1 MNKQQFENLKVG
13 DRCVMKRGRDNGI
26 ICEVRYIENDS
37 ILVRPVDD
45 SVFRAIGTNKKLRL
59 TGWRE
64 LDPYSKSKK
73 SEKES

>member
-13 DRCVMKRGRDNGI
+13 DRCVIKRGLDKGI
-26 ICEVRYIENDS
+26 LCEVRYIENDS

-59 TGWRE
+59 TSWHE
-64 LDPYSKSKK
+64 LDIL
-73 SEKES
+73 

>member
-13 DRCVMKRGRDNGI
+13 DRCVIKRGLDKGI

-45 SVFRAIGTNKKLRL
+45 SIFRAIGTNKKLRL
-59 TGWRE
+59 TSWRE
-64 LDPYSKSKK
+64 LDII
-73 SEKES
+73 

>member
-1 MNKQQFENLKVG
+1 MNNQQFENLKVG
-13 DRCVMKRGRDNGI
+13 DRCVMKRGRDEGI

-45 SVFRAIGTNKKLRL
+45 SVFRAVATNKKLRL

-64 LDPYSKSKK
+64 LDIIQK
-73 SEKES
+73 

>member
-13 DRCVMKRGRDNGI
+13 DRCVMKRGRDEGI

-45 SVFRAIGTNKKLRL
+45 SVFRAVGTNKKLRL
-59 TGWRE
+59 TGWHE
-64 LDPYSKSKK
+64 LDIIQNKK
-73 SEKES
+73 TES

>member
-13 DRCVMKRGRDNGI
+13 DRCVMKRGRDEGI

-45 SVFRAIGTNKKLRL
+45 SVFRAVGTNKKLRL
-59 TGWRE
+59 TGWSE
-64 LDPYSKSKK
+64 LDIIQNKK
-73 SEKES
+73 TES